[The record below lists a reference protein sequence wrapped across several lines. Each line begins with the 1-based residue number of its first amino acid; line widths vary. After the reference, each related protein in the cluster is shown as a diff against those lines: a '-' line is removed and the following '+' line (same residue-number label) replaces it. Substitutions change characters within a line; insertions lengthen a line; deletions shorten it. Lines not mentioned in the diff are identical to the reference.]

1 MGLRRELPSEDDA
14 QGQGGR
20 PNMANMSSAL
30 GEIAS
35 DASLERT
42 TFLVQS
48 GDQLKRFLDANRARI
63 KEIGGLVLIDDDPD
77 YLSVAP
83 DGTFRSRTRYQDE
96 VTGEWHAETEIIESA
111 AELVELYNPA
121 EVFAA
126 FAEAAREGAGMPH
139 EPTATEDMLDAAG
152 ADVGERVG

>member
-1 MGLRRELPSEDDA
+1 
-14 QGQGGR
+14 
-20 PNMANMSSAL
+20 MSSAL

-42 TFLVQS
+42 SFLAQS
-48 GDQLKRFLDANRARI
+48 GDQLKRFLESNKERI
-63 KEIGGLVLIDDDPD
+63 KAVGGLVLIDDDPD

-83 DGTFRSRTRYQDE
+83 DGSFRSRTRYQDE
-96 VTGEWHAETEIIESA
+96 VTGEWHSETEVIDSA

-126 FAEAAREGAGMPH
+126 FAEAAREQAGLPA
-139 EPTATEDMLDAAG
+139 EPTGAEDLLESAG
-152 ADVGERVG
+152 ISPEEGIDVGVGE